1 LQGGAMERAEIL
13 RSPDLDGVEVLNAS
27 YETFAFAPH
36 RHAAYVAA
44 LVESGTHAF
53 DHGGSV
59 VIAPAGTIVF
69 LDPDERHT
77 GYGYRRSRWSYR
89 VLYIEP
95 SWFGDL
101 AGAIPHFEPSAV
113 RDDVLADWIRTLC
126 LAMRAPATALQRQA
140 LMLDIAGRALR
151 HSDRRMPEMRATNAP
166 DAVRRARELIDA
178 SLEENLTLSELASVA
193 GLSPYRLC
201 HTFKRSV
208 GFAPH
213 EYLTCRR
220 IERAKMLL
228 RSGLAPADVAVAVGF
243 CDQSHLTRHFRHRV
257 GVTPAQ
263 YRSKTRHA
271 VSA

>member
-1 LQGGAMERAEIL
+1 MERAEII
-13 RSPDLDGVEVLNAS
+13 RSTDLDGVEVLNAS

-36 RHAAYVAA
+36 RHAAHVLA

-53 DHGGSV
+53 DHRGSV

-95 SWFGDL
+95 AWFCDL
-101 AGAIPHFEPSAV
+101 AGAMPHFEPSAV
-113 RDDVLADWIRTLC
+113 HDDVLADLVRTLC
-126 LAMRAPATALQRQA
+126 LAIGTPATALQRQT
-140 LMLDIAGRALR
+140 LMLDIAARSLR
-151 HSDRRMPEMRATNAP
+151 HSDRRMPEMRATNEP
-166 DAVRRARELIDA
+166 NAVRRARELIDDRY
-178 SLEENLTLSELASVA
+178 EENLTLSELASAA

-201 HTFKRSV
+201 HTFKRST

-213 EYLTCRR
+213 QYLTSRR
-220 IERAKMLL
+220 IERAKLLL
-228 RSGLAPADVAVAVGF
+228 RSGSAPADVAVAVGF
-243 CDQSHLTRHFRHRV
+243 CDQSHLTRHFRQRV

-263 YRSKTRHA
+263 YRSKTRIA

>member
-1 LQGGAMERAEIL
+1 MERAEIL
-13 RSPDLDGVEVLNAS
+13 RSADLRGLEVLNAS

-36 RHAAYVAA
+36 RHAAHVVA

-53 DHGGSV
+53 DHRGRV

-69 LDPDERHT
+69 LDPEERHT
-77 GYGYRRSRWSYR
+77 GYGYRRSEWSYR
-89 VLYIEP
+89 VLYLEP
-95 SWFGDL
+95 TWFAEL
-101 AGAIPHFEPSAV
+101 AGATPHFEPSAA
-113 RDDVLADWIRTLC
+113 RDDVLADLIRALC
-126 LAMRAPATALQRQA
+126 RTMREPSTALAQQV
-140 LMLDIAGRALR
+140 LMLAIARHSLR
-151 HSDRRMPEMRATNAP
+151 HSDQRMPAVRAMSEP
-166 DAVRRARELIDA
+166 DAVRRARELIDDRYD
-178 SLEENLTLSELASVA
+178 ENLTLSELASA
-193 GLSPYRLC
+193 SGLSPYRLC
-201 HTFKRSV
+201 HSFSRSV

-228 RSGLAPADVAVAVGF
+228 RSGLPPADVAVVVGF
-243 CDQSHLTRHFRHRV
+243 CDQSHLTRHFRRRV